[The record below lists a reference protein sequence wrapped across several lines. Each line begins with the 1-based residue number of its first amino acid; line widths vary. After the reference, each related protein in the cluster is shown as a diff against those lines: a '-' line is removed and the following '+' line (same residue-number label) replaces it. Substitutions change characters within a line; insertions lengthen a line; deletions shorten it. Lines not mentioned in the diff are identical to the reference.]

1 MIYSIVLG
9 VAIALIIFL
18 ALNGIDIT
26 PIIVLAAIGVG
37 GFYLAKT
44 KGVLPSISLGKG
56 KTVDP
61 SVEFGSIGGQDVAIN
76 ELKEALDFILNQGE
90 MSKLGIRPLKGIL
103 LTGPPGTG
111 KTLLAKAAANYCD
124 SVFVSS
130 SGSEFVEMYAGVGAQ
145 RVRKLFQNARHE
157 AKDKGKNNA
166 VIFIDEI
173 DVIGASRGRNSGH
186 MEYDQTLN
194 QLLVEMDGLKVDDSV
209 RVLLLAATN
218 RADILDPALLRPGR
232 FDRQVK
238 VPLPNKEGRH
248 AILTLHT
255 KNKPLASDVDLKE
268 LAKESYGFSGAML
281 ESLTNEA
288 AIYAMRD
295 NQTEIT
301 MEHFRGAVEKVM
313 IGEKLN
319 KIPSQD
325 ELHRVAVHE
334 LGHALVSELVKPNSV
349 TSISITP
356 RGEAM
361 GYVRQTPEHDIHL
374 YTESLLRGHIDVCL
388 AGAVAEKVILGDR
401 STGASN
407 DYQQA
412 VNLAQNMVMAGM
424 SSLGIVSEATTTP
437 EMLYRATQEVL
448 SEEEGRVATMI
459 AQHQAWVGDLVHT
472 LIEHETLTGGQF
484 RQMIDDNPHS

>member
-1 MIYSIVLG
+1 MIFSIVAG
-9 VAIALIIFL
+9 IIVALIIFL
-18 ALNGIDIT
+18 AVSGIDVT
-26 PIIVLAAIGVG
+26 PIVVLAALGAG
-37 GFYLAKT
+37 GYYVAKT
-44 KGVLPSISLGKG
+44 KGVIPSLSLGKS

-61 SVEFGSIGGQDVAIN
+61 TVEFDSIGGQDVAVL
-76 ELKEALDFILNQGE
+76 ELKEALDFILKQGE

-145 RVRKLFQNARHE
+145 RVRKLFDNARQE
-157 AKDKGKNNA
+157 AKAKGKNNA
-166 VIFIDEI
+166 IIFIDEI
-173 DVIGASRGRNSGH
+173 DVIGASRGRNSSH
-186 MEYDQTLN
+186 MEYEQTLN
-194 QLLVEMDGLKVDDSV
+194 QLLVEMDGLKADDSV

-218 RADILDPALLRPGR
+218 RVDILDPALLRPGR

-238 VPLPNKEGRH
+238 VPLPNKEGRY
-248 AILTLHT
+248 AILKLHT
-255 KNKPLASDVDLKE
+255 DNKPLADDVDLQE
-268 LAKESYGFSGAML
+268 LAKETFGFSGAML
-281 ESLTNEA
+281 ESLSNEA

-295 NQTEIT
+295 HQSEIS
-301 MEHFRGAVEKVM
+301 MKHFRNAVEKVM
-313 IGEKLN
+313 IGEKLD
-319 KIPSQD
+319 KIPSK
-325 ELHRVAVHE
+325 EEIHRVAVHE
-334 LGHALVSELVKPNSV
+334 LGHAMVSELVKPHSV

-361 GYVRQTPEHDIHL
+361 GYVRQVPEHDIHL

-388 AGAVAEKVILGDR
+388 AGAVAEKIILGDR

-448 SEEEGRVATMI
+448 AEEEGKVTSLI
-459 AQHQAWVGDLVHT
+459 SQCQAQVEQLADT
-472 LIEHETLTGGQF
+472 LIGTETLTGDEF
-484 RQMIDDNPHS
+484 RKMMENHQKH